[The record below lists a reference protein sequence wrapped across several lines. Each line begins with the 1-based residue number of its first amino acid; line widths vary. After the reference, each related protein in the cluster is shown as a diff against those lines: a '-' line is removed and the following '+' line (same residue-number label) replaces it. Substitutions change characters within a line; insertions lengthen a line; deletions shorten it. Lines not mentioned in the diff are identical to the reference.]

1 MGKKGNEK
9 KKRLSKAARK
19 NRRIPAF
26 AIIRTKRKV
35 SSNRYRR
42 EWRTD
47 KLRIKDE

>member
-1 MGKKGNEK
+1 MSKRTFGK
-9 KKRLSKAARK
+9 KKRLAKAARK

-26 AIIRTKRKV
+26 VIIRTKRKI

-47 KLRIKDE
+47 KLRIKED